1 LGALARASAFSA
13 AAYADVR
20 ELMQRWSSSDG
31 AWQRRAVDLLEA
43 TCDNVDPDG
52 QNPTPYVGMSG
63 RAMNADPLDTR
74 RRGLWTR
81 LNSHASGRRS
91 GDQFCV
97 YVCDR
102 LVVPDLTTEEL
113 EALRDGELSL
123 DARTKAYVRDNLAYR
138 FVVVPDSATA
148 FAIERLVQSGALV
161 EAGKPILNP
170 R

>member
-1 LGALARASAFSA
+1 
-13 AAYADVR
+13 
-20 ELMQRWSSSDG
+20 
-31 AWQRRAVDLLEA
+31 
-43 TCDNVDPDG
+43 
-52 QNPTPYVGMSG
+52 
-63 RAMNADPLDTR
+63 MNADPLDTR

-123 DARTKAYVRDNLAYR
+123 DARTKGYVRDNLAYR